1 MIEYHFVQI
10 DTNEEK
16 RKLTA
21 TTGAHKLTIVKALLL
36 SANFKIINQ

>member
-1 MIEYHFVQI
+1 MIKYQFAHI

-36 SANFKIINQ
+36 SANLKSQIG